1 MIIPQIEINQSEL
14 QSLEVHFGETLNE
27 MFEKIIKIE
36 KARDESVEKYL
47 VFENETSCLKVYD
60 LAD

>member
-27 MFEKIIKIE
+27 MFEKIIK
-36 KARDESVEKYL
+36 
-47 VFENETSCLKVYD
+47 FENETSCLKVYD
-60 LAD
+60 FAD